1 MKKIKTLLVLS
12 VMLIVSVLCGTLT
25 ACGGGGNDSSKVTI
39 TYYMTST
46 SLPKTLSVEKGEEYT
61 MAILPKMDHYVFQGM
76 YETPDG
82 SGSAIIDK
90 FGNSTIVFTSDMT
103 LYVIWAPLSYTLEFD
118 AGEGTMR
125 DTEKTMEVAYGSTI
139 TIMPEAELEGHD
151 FVGWFIDDVCYS
163 SGKRVVEAKQEFTEK
178 NYKVPKKS
186 TDKITLTAKY
196 EIKKLKIYFDY
207 QDYSPLGEIEV
218 EYGQKIPWS
227 RFPYKDEVG
236 VKDISSW
243 SFDMNTVILDR
254 DMLVTEDIT
263 LYAIWRY
270 YKIIKLYEDV
280 NGTPYEVRVYKDT
293 PINAPTPASRTGYDF
308 WGWCTSKTFSNS
320 TPTTSLSYGSAY
332 SSLYARWDAITYTL
346 NFETNGGTCDT
357 SPIYYTIEDEKA
369 LPTPEKENYTFV
381 GWCKKADLSDTP
393 ITKLSKGTANVTKLY
408 AKYRGEDRKVV
419 LNAGSGNTSV
429 VAKTV
434 EYGAN
439 FTLPVPTYDGYAF
452 IGWYDSP
459 NAGATQIT
467 SKTGASINPI
477 TSTEEEITV
486 YAHYKQK
493 YFVTVNVNKKL
504 AGSVKVNE
512 YYLEGDTVSLTA
524 TVNDG
529 YSFDGWFI
537 GSSAVETGS
546 TYQFTMGANN
556 VTVDAKFSANIYT
569 VTFDVGEGTCS
580 SPSQKVTYGEEFTFP
595 VPELSGHRFVYWEYD
610 GEMIADFEGKGCFA
624 WNILKDITVTAYFYE
639 DDGNTAF
646 VYDADTFKA
655 MKNAPSGSYVL
666 VRDVNMSGASW
677 TPFDFSGTFDGNGFE
692 IANLYIYSSSGNLG
706 VFTKLSGTIKD
717 VTFINLQVS
726 SWSYDHVLVGGVCA
740 ELTGTINGVTIGCD
754 DASDESYV
762 SGEGCTIGGL
772 VGKMSGGSLTNSVNY
787 ADVSAS
793 LSSSAKAVG
802 GIVGQFAGGTL
813 SSCKN
818 YGDMTAD
825 FTNVGGIIGYAT
837 AIDFSNL
844 YNYGDVKGQQI
855 IGGIIGLLEKTGSYA
870 MTGTLVNEG
879 NVGNLDD
886 YFNDMRAPSYAGGI
900 VGKIVSSWNRQYS
913 DNTTY
918 NLRIANWVNKGKVNG
933 KDYVGGVIGY
943 LNAETTGSGTNG
955 SVCVTIVTVD
965 NTGNVQGANY
975 VGGLIGYAHSDNGN
989 SSISNSV
996 NGYYNYDGAT
1006 MSPVTVIGK
1015 ACVGGLAGQLANVKL
1030 VNCYNAGTSITATDT
1045 IWDSAS
1051 NIYYAYLGGFVG
1063 NGYSVEGCSNY
1074 SQIEYTNHGICVG
1087 GIAGKLSQGIKNCKN
1102 SGSITAENSS
1112 NVGGLVGELSY
1123 SGSNE
1128 IVSLENTAL
1137 VKGKDNVGGI
1147 FGKILNSWNRQYSD
1161 GTVYNLKLM
1170 RLTNSANVSG
1180 SNYVSGCIGY
1190 LRAETT
1196 GSGTNGSVLVMADTF
1211 TNTGDITGKTYVG
1224 GLFGYGYADNDG
1236 SRINYSTN
1244 TSEITAEGMVGCIAG
1259 QLGGIGIVSCTNNNS
1274 MLNVTG
1280 FIVGSGDSAN
1290 GGVSRTTYA
1299 GGYVGFG
1306 YSVEGCTNAVNI
1318 YFRSNY
1324 QCSYFGG
1331 IAGQLSNTIKNC
1343 TNTADIDTDINS
1355 LYVGGLVGYMS
1366 GTGTYEITNLTN
1378 SGKVVGGTYVGGIIG
1393 KINNTWTRSYSDNT
1407 AYNLQILTLNNSGR
1421 VEGVDYLG
1429 GVIGEIYAKT
1439 TGSGTTGSVRVMMS
1453 DIRNTGE
1460 IITNSNRNVRALIGM
1475 VNTDNGGSRIDYY
1488 YCYCLF
1494 GGLRTTNENKS
1505 MLVGIGENFTLGT
1518 GSTN

>member
-1 MKKIKTLLVLS
+1 MKKIKTLFVLC
-12 VMLIVSVLCGTLT
+12 VMLVVSVLCGTLT
-25 ACGGGGNDSSKVTI
+25 ACGGGGDDSGKVTI
-39 TYYMTST
+39 TYYMTAT
-46 SLPKTLSVEKGEEYT
+46 SLPKTLSVEKGEEYS
-61 MAILPKMDHYVFQGM
+61 MAVLPKLDHYVFQGM

-82 SGSAIIDK
+82 SGSPIIDK

-103 LYVIWAPLSYTLEFD
+103 LYVIWAPLNYTLEFD

-139 TIMPEAELEGHD
+139 TIMPEAELVGYD
-151 FVGWFIDDVCYS
+151 FLGWFIDDVCYS

-178 NYKVPKKS
+178 NYIVPKKT

-196 EIKKLKIYFDY
+196 EIKKLKVYFDY
-207 QDYSPLGEIEV
+207 QDYSTPDEITI
-218 EYGQKIPWS
+218 EYGQTIPFNK
-227 RFPYKDEVG
+227 FP
-236 VKDISSW
+236 VKDIKGEKEVSSW
-243 SFDMNTVILDR
+243 SVDKYTAIDFEDP
-254 DMLVTEDIT
+254 VTEDIT

-270 YKIIKLYEDV
+270 YKIVKLYEDV
-280 NGTPYEVRVYKDT
+280 NGTPTEVRVYQGT
-293 PINAPTPASRTGYDF
+293 PSTAPTPASRTGYEF

-320 TPTTSLSYGSAY
+320 TPTKDLTYGSSYNA
-332 SSLYARWDAITYTL
+332 LYARWDPITYKVD
-346 NFETNGGTCDT
+346 FETNGGACDT
-357 SPIYYTIEDEKA
+357 TPIYYTIEDEKA
-369 LPTPEKENYTFV
+369 LPTPVKDNYTFV
-381 GWCKKADLSDTP
+381 GWCKKSDLSDTP
-393 ITKLSKGTANVTKLY
+393 MTTLPKGTANVTKLY

-419 LNAGSGNTSV
+419 LNAGDGTLSTVS
-429 VAKTV
+429 KTV

-439 FTLPVPTYDGYAF
+439 FTLPVPTYAGYAF
-452 IGWYDSP
+452 TGWYDSP
-459 NAGATQIT
+459 NEGATQIT

-477 TSTEEEITV
+477 TTTEKEITV

-493 YFVTVNVNKKL
+493 YFVTVNVNIKL
-504 AGSVKVNE
+504 AGSVSVKS
-512 YYLEGDTVSLTA
+512 YYLEGDEVSLTA
-524 TVNDG
+524 EVNDG

-537 GSSAVETGS
+537 GGSAVGTDS
-546 TYQFTMGANN
+546 TYEFTMGASN
-556 VTVDAKFSANIYT
+556 VTIDAKFSANVYT

-580 SPSQKVTYGEEFTFP
+580 SPSKKVTYGEEFTFP

-610 GEMIADFEGKGCFA
+610 GEMIADYEGKGCYI
-624 WNILKDITVTAYFYE
+624 WNILTDITVTAYFYE
-639 DDGNTAF
+639 DDGSTTF
-646 VYDADTFKA
+646 VYDADTFKS
-655 MKNAPSGSYVL
+655 MKNTPSGSYVL
-666 VRDVNMSGASW
+666 VRDVDMSGVSW
-677 TPFDFSGTFDGNGFE
+677 TPFEFSGTFDGNGFE
-692 IANLYIYSSSGNLG
+692 ITNLYIYSSSGNLG

-717 VTFINLQVS
+717 VTFINLQVNS
-726 SWSYDHVLVGGVCA
+726 LSYDHVLVGGICA
-740 ELTGTINGVTIGCD
+740 ELTGTITGVTIGCD
-754 DASDESYV
+754 DDSDESYV

-772 VGKMSGGSLTNSVNY
+772 VGKMSSGSLTNSINY

-793 LSSSAKAVG
+793 LSTSAKAVG

-818 YGDMTAD
+818 YGNMTAD
-825 FTNVGGIIGYAT
+825 YTNVGGIIGYAT

-855 IGGIIGLLEKTGSYA
+855 IGGIIGLLEKTGTYS

-900 VGKIVSSWNRQYS
+900 VGKIVNSWNRQYS

-918 NLRIANWVNKGKVNG
+918 DLRIANWVNKGKVNG
-933 KDYVGGVIGY
+933 EDYVGGVIGY
-943 LNAETTGSGTNG
+943 LNAETTGSGTTG
-955 SVCVTIVTVD
+955 SVRVTIVTVD

-975 VGGLIGYAHSDNGN
+975 VGGIIGYAHSDNGN

-996 NGYYNYDGAT
+996 NGYYNYDGST
-1006 MSPVTVIGK
+1006 MSPVTVVGK
-1015 ACVGGLAGQLANVKL
+1015 ACVGGLAGQLASVRI
-1030 VNCYNAGTSITATDT
+1030 VSCYNAGTSITATDT

-1051 NIYYAYLGGFVG
+1051 NTYYAYLGGYVG
-1063 NGYSVEGCSNY
+1063 NGYYVEGCSNN
-1074 SQIEYTNHGICVG
+1074 SQIDYTKHGICVG
-1087 GIAGKLSQGIKNCKN
+1087 GIAGKLSNGIKNCIN
-1102 SGSITAENSS
+1102 DGMVTAENSD

-1128 IVSLENTAL
+1128 IVSLENKAL

-1147 FGKILNSWNRQYSD
+1147 FGKILNSWNRQYTD

-1170 RLTNSANVSG
+1170 QLKNSANVFG
-1180 SNYVSGCIGY
+1180 TNYVAGCIGY

-1211 TNTGDITGKTYVG
+1211 TNTGDITGITNVG
-1224 GLFGYGYADNDG
+1224 GLFGYGYADNGG

-1244 TSEITAEGMVGCIAG
+1244 TSEITAEAMVGCIAG
-1259 QLGGIGIVSCTNNNS
+1259 KLEGIGIASCTNKDS
-1274 MLNVTG
+1274 TLNVTG
-1280 FIVGSGDSAN
+1280 FIAGSGDSAN

-1299 GGYVGFG
+1299 GGYVGYG
-1306 YSVEGCTNAVNI
+1306 YYVEGCTNAVEI

-1331 IAGQLSNTIKNC
+1331 IAGQLTNTIKNC
-1343 TNTADIDTDINS
+1343 KNTADIDTDTNS

-1366 GTGTYEITNLTN
+1366 GTGAYEITNLTN
-1378 SGKVVGGTYVGGIIG
+1378 SGKVVGCYYVGGIIG

-1407 AYNLQILTLNNSGR
+1407 AFNLQILTLNNSGK
-1421 VEGVDYLG
+1421 VEGRDYLG
-1429 GVIGEIYAKT
+1429 GVIGEINAKT

-1460 IITNSNRNVRALIGM
+1460 IVGDDTRNVEALIGM
-1475 VNTDNGGSRIDYY
+1475 VHTDNSGSRIDYY
-1488 YCYCLF
+1488 YCDCLF
-1494 GGLRTTNENKS
+1494 GGLRTTNEHTGR
-1505 MLVGIGENFTLGT
+1505 LVGIGENFTLGT
-1518 GSTN
+1518 GATN